1 MDATRGV
8 LGRLG
13 AAVVRRF
20 RTVLVAAGLLCV
32 LAAAFGGSAL
42 DSLAGGGYTPA
53 DSESNRTQHR
63 LDAEFHG
70 GTPNLILVATADR
83 AVDSAGMAL
92 QQRIAGSD
100 RVSWVTS
107 FWSTSDPSLLSEDR
121 HAALFL
127 VRLGG
132 GEDKALRSVREL
144 VPEWRRA
151 APDLTLAVTGEAQIN
166 AEVNDRSEQDL
177 LSAELLGA
185 PIVALLLLLIF
196 RTPLAALLPLVIGGV
211 SVALTTAVL
220 ALLVQVTDVSLFA
233 LNVTTALGFGL
244 AVDYSLFVV
253 TRFREELEHGR
264 SVDDAIAASTA
275 LAGRTVL
282 FSALTVAV
290 SIAALLVFP
299 LYFLRSMAYAAIPVI
314 LIAAAASVLVLP
326 ALLRLTGRHLNR
338 WDVLSRFVGPP
349 RSSSEGWRRLANRVM
364 RRPLLAGLPVIVL
377 LVLLAT
383 PFLGVRFGLT
393 DHRVMPADAQAHR
406 AATLVERTFP
416 AASRTS
422 LEVVAPPSAAAA
434 LSTRDG
440 VAAVVGPTGVYQDGT
455 MVAPGQ
461 PTRSDGDTAWLTV
474 TVPYAADDTR
484 AQQLVTDLRAEPDV
498 SVAGVPA
505 MLVDTKESIVSRLP
519 WALGLIVATTLVLL
533 FLFTGSVLIPLKAI
547 LMNTLSLTA
556 SFGAAVYIFQEGHLR
571 WLVGDFT
578 VTGALEITTL
588 VLMFC
593 VAFGLSMDYEVFLL
607 SRIRERYLTSG
618 DNADAVATGLA
629 KTGRLISAA
638 AAVVAAVLLVL
649 ATSSLSLLKLLGVG
663 LAIAVVVDAVLVRGI
678 LVPAFMRLL
687 GAANWWAPGWLRTVH
702 RKVGLRED

>member
-1 MDATRGV
+1 V

-20 RTVLVAAGLLCV
+20 RTVLVLAGLLCV
-32 LAAAFGGSAL
+32 LAAAFGGTAL

-53 DSESNRTQHR
+53 DSESNRTQDR
-63 LDAEFHG
+63 LNDDFRG
-70 GTPNLILVATADR
+70 GSPNLILVATADR
-83 AVDSAGMAL
+83 ALDSAGTGL
-92 QQRIAGSD
+92 QQRIADSD
-100 RVSWVTS
+100 DVSWVS
-107 FWSTSDPSLLSEDR
+107 SYWSTQDPSLLSKDR
-121 HAALFL
+121 RSALFL
-127 VRLGG
+127 VRLDG
-132 GEDKALRSVREL
+132 GEDQALRSVREL

-151 APDLTLAVTGEAQIN
+151 SPGLTLAVTGEAQIN
-166 AEVNDRSEQDL
+166 AEVNDQSEQDL
-177 LSAELLGA
+177 VSAELLGA

-196 RTPLAALLPLVIGGV
+196 RTPLAALLPLVIGGA

-253 TRFREELEHGR
+253 TRFREELDRGR

-299 LYFLRSMAYAAIPVI
+299 LYFLRSMAYAAIPVV
-314 LIAAAASVLVLP
+314 LVAAAASVIVLP

-349 RSSSEGWRRLANRVM
+349 RSSSEGWRRLASGVM

-377 LVLLAT
+377 LVLFAT
-383 PFLGVRFGLT
+383 PFLNVQFGLT
-393 DHRVMPADAQAHR
+393 DHRVMPADAPAYR
-406 AATLVERTFP
+406 TATLVERTFP
-416 AASRTS
+416 AASKTS
-422 LEVVAPPSAAAA
+422 LEVLAPPSAAAA

-440 VAAVVGPTGVYQDGT
+440 VESVVGPTGVYRDGAV
-455 MVAPGQ
+455 VAPGQ
-461 PTRSDGDTAWLTV
+461 PTRADGDTAWLTV
-474 TVPYAADDTR
+474 VVSYAADDSR
-484 AQQLVTDLRAEPDV
+484 AQRLVTDIRAGPDV
-498 SVAGVPA
+498 AVAGVPA
-505 MLVDTKESIVSRLP
+505 MLVDTKESIVDRLP

-687 GAANWWAPGWLRTVH
+687 GAANWWAPGWLRAVH
-702 RKVGLRED
+702 RKVGLREDVRTAER

>member
-1 MDATRGV
+1 MDPTRGL

-20 RTVLVAAGLLCV
+20 RTVLVLAGLLCV
-32 LAAAFGGSAL
+32 LAAAFGGTAL

-53 DSESNRTQHR
+53 DSESTRTQHR
-63 LDAEFHG
+63 LDDEFRG
-70 GTPNLILVATADR
+70 GSPNLILVASADR
-83 AVDSAGMAL
+83 EVTTAGADL
-92 QQRIAGSD
+92 QRRIAGSD
-100 RVSWVTS
+100 RVSWVNS
-107 FWSTSDPSLLSEDR
+107 YWSTQDPSLLSGDR
-121 HAALFL
+121 TDALFL
-127 VRLGG
+127 IRLA
-132 GEDKALRSVREL
+132 GEEDQALRSVREL
-144 VPEWRRA
+144 VPQWRRA
-151 APDLTLAVTGEAQIN
+151 APELTIAVTGEAQIN
-166 AEVNDRSEQDL
+166 AEVNDQSERDL
-177 LSAELLGA
+177 VSAELLGA

-196 RTPLAALLPLVIGGV
+196 RTPLAALLPLAIGAA

-220 ALLVQVTDVSLFA
+220 ALLVQVTEVSLFA

-253 TRFREELEHGR
+253 TRFREELDRGR

-299 LYFLRSMAYAAIPVI
+299 LYFLRSMAYAAIPVV
-314 LIAAAASVLVLP
+314 LVAAAATVIVLP

-349 RSSSEGWRRLANRVM
+349 RSSSEGWRRLANGVM

-377 LVLLAT
+377 LVLLAA
-383 PFLGVRFGLT
+383 PFLNVQFGLT

-406 AATLVERTFP
+406 AATLVEQQFP
-416 AASRTS
+416 EASKAS
-422 LEVVAPPSAAAA
+422 LEVLAPPASAAA

-440 VAAVVGPTGVYQDGT
+440 VASVVGPTGVYRDGT
-455 MVAPGQ
+455 AVAPGQ
-461 PTRSDGDTAWLTV
+461 PTRADGDTAWLTV
-474 TVPYAADDTR
+474 VVSHAPDDTR
-484 AQQLVTDLRAEPDV
+484 AQQLVADLRGTGAAV
-498 SVAGVPA
+498 TGVTA
-505 MLVDTKESIVSRLP
+505 MLVDTKESIVERLP
-519 WALGLIVATTLVLL
+519 WALGIIVATTLVLL
-533 FLFTGSVLIPLKAI
+533 FLFTGSVLIPVKAI
-547 LMNTLSLTA
+547 VMNTLSLTA

-607 SRIRERYLTSG
+607 SRIRERFLDSG

-663 LAIAVVVDAVLVRGI
+663 LAIAVVVDAVLVRGV

-687 GAANWWAPGWLRTVH
+687 GTANWWAPRWLRTVH

>member
-1 MDATRGV
+1 M

-20 RTVLVAAGLLCV
+20 RTVLVLAGLLCV
-32 LAAAFGGSAL
+32 LAAAFGGTAL

-53 DSESNRTQHR
+53 DSESNRTQDR
-63 LDAEFHG
+63 LNDDFRG
-70 GTPNLILVATADR
+70 GSPNLILVATADR
-83 AVDSAGMAL
+83 ALDSAGTGL
-92 QQRIAGSD
+92 QQRIADSD
-100 RVSWVTS
+100 DVSWVS
-107 FWSTSDPSLLSEDR
+107 SYWSTQDPSLLSKDR
-121 HAALFL
+121 RSALFL
-127 VRLGG
+127 VRLDG
-132 GEDKALRSVREL
+132 GEDQALRSVREL

-151 APDLTLAVTGEAQIN
+151 SPGLTLAVTGEAQIN
-166 AEVNDRSEQDL
+166 AEVNDQSEQDL
-177 LSAELLGA
+177 VSAELLGA

-196 RTPLAALLPLVIGGV
+196 RTPLAALLPLVIGGA

-253 TRFREELEHGR
+253 TRFREELDRGR

-299 LYFLRSMAYAAIPVI
+299 LYFLRSMAYAAIPVV
-314 LIAAAASVLVLP
+314 LVAAAASVIVLP

-349 RSSSEGWRRLANRVM
+349 RSSSEGWRRLASGVM

-377 LVLLAT
+377 LVLFAT
-383 PFLGVRFGLT
+383 PFLNVQFGLT
-393 DHRVMPADAQAHR
+393 DHRVMPADAPAYR
-406 AATLVERTFP
+406 TATLVERTFP
-416 AASRTS
+416 AASKTS
-422 LEVVAPPSAAAA
+422 LEVLAPPSAAAA

-440 VAAVVGPTGVYQDGT
+440 VESVVGPTGVYRDGAV
-455 MVAPGQ
+455 VAPGQ
-461 PTRSDGDTAWLTV
+461 PTRADGDTAWLTV
-474 TVPYAADDTR
+474 VVSYAADDSR
-484 AQQLVTDLRAEPDV
+484 AQRLVTDIRAGPDV
-498 SVAGVPA
+498 AVAGVPA
-505 MLVDTKESIVSRLP
+505 MLVDTKESIVDRLP

-687 GAANWWAPGWLRTVH
+687 GAANWWAPGWLRAVH
-702 RKVGLRED
+702 RKVGLREDVRTAER